1 MSLCCLALFMTLYL
15 LERVPRPTKGE
26 LRWGWQNLLWIR
38 SCHIRSPIPHLRNR
52 LINIGSQYHTQIF
65 TCFRC
70 KKFLIFE
77 ISSSATLH
85 CTTRTTYQNTEITLF
100 LPYILRKDKQSAF
113 EIWQGLDHH
122 LVSLGTCV
130 TKLLL
135 LCQL

>member
-52 LINIGSQYHTQIF
+52 LINIGSQYHAQIF

-70 KKFLIFE
+70 KNTLQSIEISNFRDFFKCHPAKYTALLVQHTRTQKYRFSCLIFCAR
-77 ISSSATLH
+77 ISNLPLKYGKASI
-85 CTTRTTYQNTEITLF
+85 TT
-100 LPYILRKDKQSAF
+100 
-113 EIWQGLDHH
+113 W
-122 LVSLGTCV
+122 
-130 TKLLL
+130 
-135 LCQL
+135 